1 MAKEFKP
8 KIVSANDLY
17 VGDVVYMNPGG
28 GWTRRLAEAA
38 IAHTVEE
45 GETLMTRA
53 GTQAA
58 KVVGPYLA
66 DVALD
71 DDGRPFPTHF
81 REKFRTRGPSTR
93 PDLGKQAM
101 NPERREPLAAS
112 GGI

>member
-1 MAKEFKP
+1 MARTFKP
-8 KIVSANDLY
+8 QIVSANDLAI
-17 VGDVVYMNPGG
+17 GDVVYMNSGG
-28 GWTRRLAEAA
+28 GWTRKLAEAA
-38 IAHTVEE
+38 IAHTPEE
-45 GETLMTRA
+45 GETLMGRA
-53 GTQAA
+53 APQQA

-93 PDLGKQAM
+93 PDLGKQSA

>member
-1 MAKEFKP
+1 MPRDFKP

-17 VGDVVYMNPGG
+17 KGDVVYMNSGG
-28 GWTRRLAEAA
+28 GWTRRLSEAA
-38 IAHTVEE
+38 IAHDAAE
-45 GETLMTRA
+45 GETLMARA
-53 GTQAA
+53 APQQE

-93 PDLGKQAM
+93 PDLGKQAA